1 MGTEYFEFVDEVP
14 SHLVEVPGVYA
25 NKSGRG
31 YRVPYNVL
39 SMMDM
44 APPKAIANDDIGAEA
59 LRVTLTAGRLKDE
72 VNGAM
77 RAHQK
82 RALVKAFSRN
92 GFHLW
97 APPGAGKTLVGLAWL
112 AWHHHG
118 PRLVITRAAA
128 RETWR
133 EECLRWTNLEPV
145 ILAGRDNAK
154 NFHPGDYRS
163 KVFITAWET
172 LIDWREPLEKLG
184 VKMLCM
190 DEIHAAKSHKRAK
203 PIVQEDGSV
212 IFEDNGNTT
221 AAARAIAGLATWKL
235 GLTATPVPNRVE
247 DLWAQ
252 LDLCEPWAWGGHK
265 AFGIRYCDGQHNGYG
280 MVYKGSSNVPELTE
294 RLKFSKHKVSQSS
307 IAKHLPPKRRQIVRL
322 DLDEQD
328 KPATGF
334 SSAIRTAAKDA
345 SKGDPDAADMLF
357 ETLLMEAATRK
368 RSAVVE
374 RVIDAVKSGQ
384 KVTVFTGR
392 RADCEALGEAV
403 RKALTG
409 HPSPIWVSH
418 GGDTTDRRDAI
429 RHEYMA
435 YCPTPDAGCVNIG
448 TGDAWG
454 ESLNLQDTDLALF
467 IMLPWTPRQIRQW
480 EGRFQRMGGTRSVL
494 IQYFVAKGTVD
505 EDVEQVLLSKMPAVE
520 EVVADEALMGLAA
533 DFRPVPA
540 SSLLSRI
547 AGVAAKASTSV
558 DNG

>member
-1 MGTEYFEFVDEVP
+1 MGSEYFEFIDEVP
-14 SHLVEVPGVYA
+14 THLVEVPGIYA

-31 YRVPYNVL
+31 YRVPYNAL
-39 SMMDM
+39 TLMDR
-44 APPKAIANDDIGAEA
+44 ATPKAIGNDAIGEEA
-59 LRVTLTAGRLKDE
+59 LRVTLTSGRLKPE

-82 RALVKAFSRN
+82 RGLVKAFSRN

-145 ILAGRDNAK
+145 ILAGRENAK
-154 NFHPGDYRS
+154 TFQAGDYRN
-163 KVFITAWET
+163 KLFITAWET

-184 VKMLCM
+184 IKMLCM

-221 AAARAIAGLATWKL
+221 AAARAIAGIALWKL

-307 IAKHLPPKRRQIVRL
+307 IAQHLPPKRRQIVRL
-322 DLDEQD
+322 DVDEQD
-328 KPATGF
+328 KPASGF
-334 SSAIRTAAKDA
+334 STAIRTAARDA
-345 SKGDPDAADMLF
+345 GKGDPDAADMLF

-368 RSAVVE
+368 RSAVIE

-409 HPSPIWVSH
+409 HPSPVWVSH

-435 YCPTPDAGCVNIG
+435 YCPTADAGCVNIG

-520 EVVADEALMGLAA
+520 EVVQDEALSGLAA
-533 DFRPVPA
+533 DFRPVQT
-540 SSLLSRI
+540 SSLLARI
-547 AGVAAKASTSV
+547 AGVAAKASATV

>member
-1 MGTEYFEFVDEVP
+1 MSDCFHFLEDVP
-14 SHLVEVPGVYA
+14 PHIMDVPGVYA

-31 YRVPYNVL
+31 YRVPLNALCLLDVGL
-39 SMMDM
+39 PTASGD
-44 APPKAIANDDIGAEA
+44 DDIGERA
-59 LRVTLTAGRLKDE
+59 LETTLTSGRLKPE
-72 VNGAM
+72 VSGVM

-82 RALVKAFSRN
+82 RGLVKAFSRN

-97 APPGAGKTLVGLAWL
+97 APPGAGKTLVGLAWV

-145 ILAGRDNAK
+145 ILAGRENAK
-154 NFHPGDYRS
+154 NFQPGDFRN

-172 LIDWREPLEKLG
+172 LIDWREPLERLN

-190 DEIHAAKSHKRAK
+190 DEIHAAKSHKRVK
-203 PIVQEDGSV
+203 PIVQADGSV
-212 IFEDNGNTT
+212 EFQDNGNTT
-221 AAARAIAGLATWKL
+221 AAARSIAGRAVWRL

-307 IAKHLPPKRRQIVRL
+307 IAKHLPPKRRQIIRL
-322 DLDEQD
+322 DVEEQD

-334 SSAIRTAAKDA
+334 ASAIRTAAAEAK
-345 SKGDPDAADMLF
+345 KGDPDAADMLF
-357 ETLLMEAATRK
+357 ETLLMEAASRK

-374 RVIDAVKSGQ
+374 RVVDAVKSGQ

-392 RADCEALGEAV
+392 RADCEAVGDAV
-403 RKALTG
+403 RKALDG
-409 HPSPIWVSH
+409 QPIPVWVSH
-418 GGDTTDRRDAI
+418 GGDSTDRRDEI
-429 RHEYMA
+429 RREYMA
-435 YCPTPDAGCVNIG
+435 YCPAPDAGCVNIG

-494 IQYFVAKGTVD
+494 IQYFVAKNTVD
-505 EDVEQVLLSKMPAVE
+505 EDVEQVLLAKMPAVE
-520 EVVADEALMGLAA
+520 EVVQDEALMGLAD
-533 DFRPVPA
+533 DFRPVQTK
-540 SSLLSRI
+540 SLLDRI
-547 AGVAAKASTSV
+547 AGVAAKVAARV
-558 DNG
+558 DND